1 MATHISGTRKL
12 RLREVQVL
20 AKVTELETTRSSR
33 GTCCCVLGMTP
44 RNAEMPER
52 SVKVGLARGP
62 RSCCMGR
69 PSALECERQG
79 AGFWAGGSPREVTP
93 LRSS

>member
-52 SVKVGLARGP
+52 SREG
-62 RSCCMGR
+62 
-69 PSALECERQG
+69 G
-79 AGFWAGGSPREVTP
+79 ACQRTQELLHGEAQCPGV
-93 LRSS
+93 